1 MLEKMFY
8 PESVAV
14 IGASADPRKLGHTV
28 LKNIVDGGF
37 KGRIYPINPKGG
49 EILGLKAYRSIL
61 DVPDEV
67 DLAVIIVPA
76 KFVPGVMEDLGKKGV
91 KAAVIITGG
100 FREAG
105 NEELEERVL
114 EVARKYGIRVVG
126 PNCQGINNT
135 HHQLCASWP
144 LITTKGRIA
153 IASQS
158 GTVAAA
164 LADWSQHDGVGFSTF
179 VSLGNKSDVDEV
191 DIIEFFSE
199 DENTTAIALYIEGV
213 RDGRRFMDA
222 ARNCRKPVVVLKP
235 GVTERGAKA
244 VESHTKSMAGRDA
257 VFEAACKQSGIVRAE
272 NLEELYD
279 FAKAFA
285 YLRPFRGDRVLIV
298 TSSGGSGI
306 LAIDVLERNGL
317 RVFEADERLKAK
329 LRELV
334 PAHAILD
341 NPIDLTGDATAGMYL
356 EVVKAA
362 FDYADAFLLI
372 FGDPIEGAANTVMEV
387 VKMAD
392 RAGKS
397 VVVAFLGGAEV
408 EREEVARM
416 HRHGIPVFPTP
427 ERAARV
433 LTALKRWG
441 EVGEVE

>member
-1 MLEKMFY
+1 MLERMFY

-14 IGASADPRKLGHTV
+14 IGASADPRKLGHTI
-28 LKNIVDGGF
+28 LKNIIDGGF
-37 KGRIYPINPKGG
+37 RGKVYPINPKGG
-49 EILGLKAYRSIL
+49 EILGLKAYQSIL
-61 DVPDEV
+61 DVPDNV
-67 DLAVIIVPA
+67 DLAVIIIPA
-76 KFVPGVMEDLGKKGV
+76 KFVPEVMEDLGKKGV
-91 KAAVIITGG
+91 KAAIIISGG

-105 NEELEERVL
+105 NEELEEQVL
-114 EVARKYGIRVVG
+114 KIARRKGIRIIG

-144 LITTKGRIA
+144 LTTLKGRIA

-164 LADWSQHDGVGFSTF
+164 LADWSQNDGIGFSTF

-199 DENTTAIALYIEGV
+199 DENTAAIALYVEGV
-213 RDGRRFMDA
+213 RDGRRFMEA
-222 ARNCRKPVVVLKP
+222 ARRCKKPIVVLKP

-244 VESHTKSMAGRDA
+244 IESHTKSMAGRDV
-257 VFEAACKQSGIVRAE
+257 VFDAACRQSGIVRAK

-285 YLRPFRGDRVLIV
+285 YLKTFTGERILII

-306 LAIDVLERNGL
+306 LATDVLESNGL
-317 RVFEADERLKAK
+317 KVFEVDEELKSR

-334 PAHAILD
+334 PAHGILD
-341 NPIDLTGDATAGMYL
+341 NPIDLTGDATAEMYL
-356 EVVKAA
+356 NVFKAS

-372 FGDPIEGAANTVMEV
+372 FGDPIEGAADAVIEISEIANKAEKT
-387 VKMAD
+387 
-392 RAGKS
+392 

-408 EREEVARM
+408 EKAEVAKM
-416 HRHGIPVFPTP
+416 HKHGIPVFPTP
-427 ERAARV
+427 ERAAKV
-433 LTALKRWG
+433 LVALKRWK
-441 EVGEVE
+441 

>member
-1 MLEKMFY
+1 MLRKMFY

-14 IGASADPRKLGHTV
+14 IGASADPRKLGHTI
-28 LKNIVDGGF
+28 LKNIIDGGF
-37 KGRIYPINPKGG
+37 SGKIYPINPKGG
-49 EILGLKAYRSIL
+49 EILGLKVYQSII
-61 DVPDEV
+61 DVQDDV
-67 DLAVIIVPA
+67 DLAVIIIPA
-76 KFVPGVMEDLGKKGV
+76 KLVPGVMEELGKKGV

-105 NEELEERVL
+105 NEELEEQML
-114 EVARKYGIRVVG
+114 EIAKRNGIRVIG

-144 LITTKGRIA
+144 LITLKGRIA

-164 LADWSQHDGVGFSTF
+164 LAQWSQNDGIGFSTF

-191 DIIEFFSE
+191 DIIQFFSE
-199 DENTTAIALYIEGV
+199 DENTAVIALYVEGV
-213 RDGRRFMDA
+213 KDGRRFIEA
-222 ARNCRKPVVVLKP
+222 AKRCKKPIVVLKP

-244 VESHTKSMAGRDA
+244 VESHTKSMAGKDV
-257 VFEAACKQSGIVRAE
+257 VFEAACRQSGVVRAK

-285 YLRPFRGDRVLIV
+285 YLKTFGGERVLII

-306 LAIDVLERNGL
+306 LAIDVLESNGL
-317 RVFEADERLKAK
+317 NVFETDEKLKAK

-341 NPIDLTGDATAGMYL
+341 NPIDLTGDATAEMYL
-356 EVVKAA
+356 NVFKAS

-372 FGDPIEGAANTVMEV
+372 FGDPIEGAANAVIEISEIA
-387 VKMAD
+387 KKE
-392 RAGKS
+392 GKT
-397 VVVAFLGGAEV
+397 VVVSFLGGGEI
-408 EREEVARM
+408 EREEVAKM
-416 HRHGIPVFPTP
+416 HKHGIPVFPTP
-427 ERAARV
+427 ERAAKV
-433 LTALKRWG
+433 LVALKR
-441 EVGEVE
+441 

>member
-49 EILGLKAYRSIL
+49 EILDLKAYQSVL

-91 KAAVIITGG
+91 KAAIIITGG
-100 FREAG
+100 FREAS
-105 NEELEERVL
+105 NEELEEQVL
-114 EVARKYGIRVVG
+114 EIAGKYGIRVVG

-144 LITTKGRIA
+144 LITLKGRIA

-164 LADWSQHDGVGFSTF
+164 LADWSQDDGIGFSTF

-199 DENTTAIALYIEGV
+199 DDNTAAIALYIEGV

-222 ARNCRKPVVVLKP
+222 ARKCRKPIVVLKP

-257 VFEAACKQSGIVRAE
+257 VFEAACRQSGIVRAE

-285 YLRPFRGDRVLIV
+285 YLRPFKGERVLIV

-306 LAIDVLERNGL
+306 LAIDVLESNGL
-317 RVFEADERLKAK
+317 KVFEADEELKAK

-341 NPIDLTGDATAGMYL
+341 NPIDLTGDATAEMYL
-356 EVVKAA
+356 NVVKAA

-372 FGDPIEGAANTVMEV
+372 VGDPIEGAADTVIEV
-387 VKMAD
+387 VRMAD
-392 RAGKS
+392 EAGKT

-408 EREEVARM
+408 EKEEVAKM
-416 HRHGIPVFPTP
+416 HSNNIPVFPTP
-427 ERAARV
+427 ERAAKV
-433 LTALKRWG
+433 LAALKRWG
-441 EVGEVE
+441 H